1 MCIQFSG
8 GQQKRFSL
16 AVELVDDPSIIFLDE
31 PTTGLDSSSSV
42 QCIQWL
48 KQLAQE
54 GRTIICTIHTP
65 SARIFKMF
73 DLIYALAD
81 GRVIYQGTSH
91 NLIPFLKELDLPCP
105 ETFTPSDFLS
115 EIAHN
120 DYGPQNHRLT
130 KKILNGMN
138 KNYRLNTNHEIILS
152 SKLQNEITT
161 QNRVDFSSSFF
172 TQVCQLIKRNHIFNR
187 RDTSFMFVRLTVH
200 CFVGILVGLLYNGIG
215 NDAKRII
222 NIFKNVYVSLLIIIN
237 CKSRK
242 FFTLFKL
249 SIFLGAERLSHVLVT
264 ILINNSL

>member
-1 MCIQFSG
+1 MCCFVEFSG

-115 EIAHN
+115 EIAHD

-138 KNYRLNTNHEIILS
+138 KNYRLNTNREIILS
-152 SKLQNEITT
+152 SKLQDQITYENENNQQT
-161 QNRVDFSSSFF
+161 VFSSSFL
-172 TQVCQLIKRNHIFNR
+172 TQVCQLIKRNQLFNR
-187 RDTSFMFVRLTVH
+187 RDTSFMLVRLTVH

-222 NIFKNVYVSLLIIIN
+222 NIFKNVYVSFNHQL
-237 CKSRK
+237 
-242 FFTLFKL
+242 
-249 SIFLGAERLSHVLVT
+249 
-264 ILINNSL
+264 

>member
-1 MCIQFSG
+1 VINDLLSQNIFNNLSFCVCCFVEFSG

-115 EIAHN
+115 EIAHD

-138 KNYRLNTNHEIILS
+138 KNYRLNTNREIILS
-152 SKLQNEITT
+152 SKLQDQITYENENNQQT
-161 QNRVDFSSSFF
+161 VFSSSFL
-172 TQVCQLIKRNHIFNR
+172 TQVCQLIKRNQLFNR
-187 RDTSFMFVRLTVH
+187 RDTSFMLVRLTVH

-222 NIFKNVYVSLLIIIN
+222 NIFKNVYVSFNHQL
-237 CKSRK
+237 
-242 FFTLFKL
+242 
-249 SIFLGAERLSHVLVT
+249 
-264 ILINNSL
+264 